1 MAAPSEAWAGGT
13 DDRMS
18 PLVPENGDV
27 IAVKEIVT
35 ARRNEVAAFPTRSIM
50 LSVLSMALD
59 DDAKS
64 VAAVLS
70 AKRVLS

>member
-64 VAAVLS
+64 VAVVFSANKVLS
-70 AKRVLS
+70 

>member
-50 LSVLSMALD
+50 LSVLSTALD

-64 VAAVLS
+64 VAVVFSANKVLS
-70 AKRVLS
+70 